1 MIGMTKVAAMEYGP
15 LNIRVNSVAPGAIDT
30 PMLRGA
36 LKEFGLEEETYAPQ
50 LSLLN
55 RFGQAREI
63 AHASMWL
70 ISDASSYVT
79 GTTIHVD
86 AGYVGR

>member
-1 MIGMTKVAAMEYGP
+1 
-15 LNIRVNSVAPGAIDT
+15 
-30 PMLRGA
+30 
-36 LKEFGLEEETYAPQ
+36 

-63 AHASMWL
+63 AEGSLWL
-70 ISDASSYVT
+70 ASDASSYVT
-79 GTTIHVD
+79 GTTLHID

>member
-1 MIGMTKVAAMEYGP
+1 
-15 LNIRVNSVAPGAIDT
+15 NSVAPGAIDT

-36 LKEFGLEEETYAPQ
+36 LEEFGLDEEAYAPQ

-55 RFGQAREI
+55 RFAQPIEVAQG
-63 AHASMWL
+63 SLWL
-70 ISDASSYVT
+70 ISDYSSYVT
-79 GTTIHVD
+79 GTTLHID